1 MLTADLAMNWQRGDQ
16 IRPRYLNP
24 DDTDYLQAAEE
35 LISLVSSHLQ
45 KRRVELQRAL
55 DDYIGVGTDYR
66 ILRGLIKLLVDRC
79 EFDTVAPMEPA
90 ELRRNLFFRAVQH
103 HPVQNRE
110 EVLRLVGQELNIAP
124 ENLLASLYADLP
136 DNQRLVSFDEL
147 GARELLDEYNLAQA
161 QALFYRCIEL
171 TLWVEPQSPTGY
183 RQLFD
188 AIKHYRLIHSIR
200 GNAANGYEIRLSGPV
215 SLFHRSQKY
224 GIQMAVFLPALLA
237 CQGWRLRAEIE
248 AKNKQN
254 FFALNSQQKR
264 LYAEH
269 FADVATE
276 NPLLEK
282 LLSKWPES
290 ENGWTLARS
299 SEVIDLGETAFAPD
313 LLAQAATGQQVFIEL
328 LGFWTPRYLQQRL
341 QEFERGGMRNFLLAV
356 SEEWRGS
363 REEPSTLPP
372 NVVVYKSSLD
382 VRVLRSALTE
392 LLGKL

>member
-1 MLTADLAMNWQRGDQ
+1 MNWTRGDQ

-24 DDTDYLQAAEE
+24 DDADYLQAAVE
-35 LISLVSSHLQ
+35 LVGLVRSHLQ

-79 EFDTVAPMEPA
+79 EFATVSPLEPA
-90 ELRRNLFFRAVQH
+90 ELRRKVFFAAVPN
-103 HPVQNRE
+103 HPVLERE
-110 EVLRLVGQELNIAP
+110 TVLAVVGQELNIAADDV
-124 ENLLASLYADLP
+124 LASLYADLP
-136 DNQRLVSFDEL
+136 DNQRLVAFDEL

-171 TLWVEPQSPTGY
+171 TLWVEPQAPAGY

-188 AIKHYRLIHSIR
+188 AIKYYRLIHSIQ
-200 GNAANGYEIRLSGPV
+200 GNAASGYEIRLSGPV

-248 AKNKQN
+248 GKQKQI
-254 FFALNSQQKR
+254 FYELNSQQKQ
-264 LYAEH
+264 LYAAH
-269 FADVATE
+269 FAEPREE

-282 LLSKWPES
+282 LLGKWTEPD
-290 ENGWTLARS
+290 WMLLPCA
-299 SEVIDLGETAFAPD
+299 EVIDLGETAFAPD
-313 LLAQAATGQQVFIEL
+313 LVAEHRSGQRVYLEL

-341 QEFERGGMRNFLLAV
+341 QEFTRGGMKNFLLAV

-363 REEPSTLPP
+363 RDEPPNLPP
-372 NVVVYKSSLD
+372 NVLVYKTALD
-382 VRVLRSALTE
+382 VRALRGALSAL
-392 LLGKL
+392 LAD